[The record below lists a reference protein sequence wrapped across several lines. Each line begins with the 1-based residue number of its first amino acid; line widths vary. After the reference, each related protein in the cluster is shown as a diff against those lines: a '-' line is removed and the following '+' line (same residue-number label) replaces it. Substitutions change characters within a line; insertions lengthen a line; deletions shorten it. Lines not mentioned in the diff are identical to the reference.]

1 MINRLFFRACYTMLI
16 VMALQLFCY
25 SVVQL
30 MVVDQ
35 LLFHVLKENYFS
47 KVRYDFINGD
57 MAYQLVSTSV
67 N

>member
-1 MINRLFFRACYTMLI
+1 MKKIKRVISRACYTMLI

-35 LLFHVLKENYFS
+35 LLFHVFKTNYFS
-47 KVRYDFINGD
+47 QVRFKN
-57 MAYQLVSTSV
+57 
-67 N
+67 